1 MMNRRERAHAGERG
15 LTLVEL
21 MMVLAIGMLVMGL
34 AIGGVPAMLKTSRAD
49 GGLAELASS
58 LRGAR
63 EMSISNRRNVQVTF
77 GANTIS
83 ITRVE
88 YCPSS
93 CTAPTYGTFPGCTST
108 CTAKTTSMRTI
119 TLEGRT
125 GFQLI
130 SGLPD
135 TPDAFGNSGAIA
147 IGSLTPVMFT
157 TDGSFINSN
166 GDVINASLF
175 IAIPGDRLSARA
187 VTIFG
192 ATGALHLWKWN
203 GRAWVEA

>member
-1 MMNRRERAHAGERG
+1 MLISRQRTHASERG

-49 GGLAELASS
+49 GGLAELAAA
-58 LRGAR
+58 LRNAR
-63 EMSISNRRNVQVTF
+63 EMSISNRRNVQITF
-77 GANTIS
+77 GTNTIG

-88 YCPSS
+88 YCPST
-93 CTAPTYGTFPGCTST
+93 CTVSTYTSFPGCTST
-108 CTAKTTSMRTI
+108 CSAKTTSMRTI
-119 TLEGRT
+119 TLEGRS
-125 GFQLI
+125 GFQLV

-135 TPDAFGNSGAIA
+135 TPDGFGNSSATT

-175 IAIPGDRLSARA
+175 ISIPGDSLSARA
-187 VTIFG
+187 LTIFG
-192 ATGALHLWKWN
+192 PTGALHLWKWN